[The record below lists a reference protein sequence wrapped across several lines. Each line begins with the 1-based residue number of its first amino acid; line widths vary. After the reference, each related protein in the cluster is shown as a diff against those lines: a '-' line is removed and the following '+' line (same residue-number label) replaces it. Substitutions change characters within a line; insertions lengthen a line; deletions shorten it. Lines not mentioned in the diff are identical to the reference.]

1 MHSSGAEGG
10 VDEGRN
16 SQERVMNESNQ
27 DEPQSV
33 EELAAPV
40 RKQPKV
46 GWLEG
51 LIGLAVLVS
60 LAGVVA
66 PVVGSATSRSDVAEA
81 EARMLHIVEGLNAYS
96 RDTLYLP
103 TGDQGRTDV
112 SWLYGPG
119 VIPAENPFA
128 AGGEARPLD
137 EVLMVPA
144 MGGRNWNGPY
154 IDAVEADPW
163 GNAFLVNVDGLIDS
177 REEAMVLCAGPDGI
191 VQTAPWDRRPAGD
204 DLLMLLR

>member
-1 MHSSGAEGG
+1 
-10 VDEGRN
+10 
-16 SQERVMNESNQ
+16 MNESNNDAPQ
-27 DEPQSV
+27 TVDEV
-33 EELAAPV
+33 AAPV
-40 RKQPKV
+40 RKEPKV

-66 PVVGSATSRSDVAEA
+66 PVVGGATGRSDVAEA
-81 EARMLHIVEGLNAYS
+81 EAQMLHIVDGLHAYS

-119 VIPAENPFA
+119 VIPADNPFA

-137 EVLMVPA
+137 EVLLMPA

-154 IDAVEADPW
+154 VEGVDADPW

-177 REEAMVLCAGPDGI
+177 REQAMVLCAGPDGI